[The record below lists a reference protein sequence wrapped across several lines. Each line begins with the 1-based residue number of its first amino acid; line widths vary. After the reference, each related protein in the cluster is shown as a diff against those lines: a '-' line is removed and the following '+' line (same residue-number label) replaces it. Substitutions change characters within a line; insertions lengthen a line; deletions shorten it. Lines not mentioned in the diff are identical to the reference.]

1 MEIIGRIARV
11 FSSSPIHARSQWKL
25 AMVIIVP
32 VARLRIKIEVIIGL
46 IDKGGVL
53 TNIFGVWAQELI

>member
-1 MEIIGRIARV
+1 MMGRIARV

-32 VARLRIKIEVIIGL
+32 VARLRIKIEMTVGL
-46 IDKGGVL
+46 IGKGGV
-53 TNIFGVWAQELI
+53 